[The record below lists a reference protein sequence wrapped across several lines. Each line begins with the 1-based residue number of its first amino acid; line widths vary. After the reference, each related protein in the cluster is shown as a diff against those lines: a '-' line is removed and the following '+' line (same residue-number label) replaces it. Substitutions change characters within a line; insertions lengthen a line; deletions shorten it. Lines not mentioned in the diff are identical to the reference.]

1 MRNRIEA
8 YRHKTRAVIFLL
20 SVAVKQVYSGRRTL
34 ILDHAFGDGY
44 YCVLREQKGLAD
56 SELAALQQTMLNLL
70 GTHKRIKIR
79 PATPSDWDYLRAP
92 RIQSTLRPPVLM
104 LEDHISASYEFTE
117 LDLGDLPHFRLQRY
131 DRGFLLRINEDVN
144 QLNNFTDMPK
154 LFKMM
159 KEHEK
164 WGRILK
170 VCNISDLNEQIMELG
185 FKQLIWVSEGLHEK
199 RISDLADDIVSRE
212 GTKVIFVAGPSSSG
226 KTTFTKRLAI
236 HLAVNGIRSK
246 YLSMDDYFL
255 DRDRI
260 PPQADGTLDYENVDC
275 LDMDQLKR
283 DIKQL
288 IYGESAFRRRYN
300 FVEGRQEILAQTF
313 RLEPDEVLIFE
324 GIHGLNPII
333 HGDMPQNSFYRVYI
347 SALTQLNID
356 NTHPVST
363 SDARLIRR
371 IVRDSRYRGYDAD
384 DTLGRWNS
392 VRHGE
397 LKNIFPFQEEA
408 DTMFNSALI
417 YELSILKHYAM
428 PLLKTASKNTIRD
441 RLITLL
447 ALFHSIPDRHVPGTS
462 ILREFIGKSYFT
474 Y

>member
-1 MRNRIEA
+1 MSNKVESF
-8 YRHKTRAVIFLL
+8 RHKTRAIIFLM
-20 SVAVKQVYSGRRTL
+20 SAVIKSIYGDKRTL
-34 ILDHAFGDGY
+34 IIDHSFGDGY
-44 YCVLREQKGLAD
+44 YCVLKEQKYIPQDELNKI
-56 SELAALQQTMLNLL
+56 SEGMRLLQLENK
-70 GTHKRIKIR
+70 HIKIR
-79 PATPSDWDYLRAP
+79 AAKPEDWSHLLTP
-92 RIQSTLRPPVLM
+92 RIHTIRPPVLI
-104 LEDHISASYEFTE
+104 LNDHVSASYEFTN
-117 LDLGDLPHFRLQRY
+117 LDLSNIPEFTIEAY
-131 DRGFLLRINEDVN
+131 DRGFLLRICENGDVIPP
-144 QLNNFTDMPK
+144 LTDSPK
-154 LFKMM
+154 LFQMM

-170 VCNISDLNEQIMELG
+170 VASIHDLNKQIMEMG

-199 RISDLADDIVSRE
+199 RIALLADNITARE
-212 GTKVIFVAGPSSSG
+212 GTKIIFVAGPSSSG

-236 HLAVNGIRSK
+236 HLAVNGVQSK

-255 DRDRI
+255 DRDKI
-260 PPQADGTLDYENVDC
+260 PPQADGTLDFENVDC
-275 LDMDQLKR
+275 IDMDALRREIQ
-283 DIKQL
+283 QL
-288 IYGESAFRRRYN
+288 IYGQPVNKRRYD
-300 FVEGRQEILAQTF
+300 FVNGKQEILTDTMT
-313 RLEPDEVLIFE
+313 LKKDEVLIFE

-333 HGDMPQNSFYRVYI
+333 HQGLPNNSYYRVYI

-371 IVRDSRYRGYDAD
+371 LVRDFNYRGYSAD
-384 DTLGRWNS
+384 STITRWNS

-397 LKNIFPFQEEA
+397 LRNIFPFQEQA

-417 YELSILKHYAM
+417 YELSILKRYAL
-428 PLLKTASKNTIRD
+428 PLLKAASKNTVRD

-447 ALFHSIPDRHVPGTS
+447 SLFHTIPDRHVPGTS